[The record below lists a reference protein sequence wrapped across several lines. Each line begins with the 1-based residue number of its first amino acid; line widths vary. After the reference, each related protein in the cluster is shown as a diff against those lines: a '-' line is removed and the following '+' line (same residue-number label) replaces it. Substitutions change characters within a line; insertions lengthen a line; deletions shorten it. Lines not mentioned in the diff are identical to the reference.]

1 MMEKLGA
8 EALTEVLQTVV
19 SKEER
24 AGGRKW
30 LQVVNMSIATLSVI
44 FLTITNTTEVA
55 SNIIF
60 FNIIVK
66 HT

>member
-1 MMEKLGA
+1 MEKLGV
-8 EALTEVLQTVV
+8 EALGEVLQTVV

-30 LQVVNMSIATLSVI
+30 LQVTNMSIATLSVI
-44 FLTITNTTEVA
+44 FLSITNSTELA

-60 FNIIVK
+60 LNIIV
-66 HT
+66 